1 MIKDNRLL
9 IAKRKANDRLG
20 NKWEFPGGKVEYG
33 ETPEQCMKRE
43 MKEEF
48 SIDVSVGD
56 YLGESIYHYEH
67 RSIRLLVYR
76 TYWDTLP
83 FFKLFDSSI
92 NKILKKFEVGF
103 AYSTYSEGSMLLH
116 GSTMEQFIHIGD
128 SIVAPKIIPQK
139 DFIESEFQSI
149 IERCRMI
156 FVYLAAIEQYILKKP
171 ELRR

>member
-76 TYWDTLP
+76 TYWDKGNISIKAHDDYKWVSLDQLGEYDFAPADLP
-83 FFKLFDSSI
+83 FVEKLISQEI
-92 NKILKKFEVGF
+92 VILV
-103 AYSTYSEGSMLLH
+103 
-116 GSTMEQFIHIGD
+116 
-128 SIVAPKIIPQK
+128 
-139 DFIESEFQSI
+139 
-149 IERCRMI
+149 
-156 FVYLAAIEQYILKKP
+156 
-171 ELRR
+171 

>member
-1 MIKDNRLL
+1 
-9 IAKRKANDRLG
+9 
-20 NKWEFPGGKVEYG
+20 
-33 ETPEQCMKRE
+33 MKRTYQ
-43 MKEEF
+43 KK
-48 SIDVSVGD
+48 IDFIDQLLTDPQLQDWVGKIKRINS
-56 YLGESIYHYEH
+56 G
-67 RSIRLLVYR
+67 
-76 TYWDTLP
+76 TLP